1 MELLVQAEFD
11 GELDAEQ
18 AAALKAHRG
27 ACPACQAAQ
36 EMLVGVRRTLRSVD
50 LRERAPA
57 HLRELVAARRAQP
70 RAQSAVRRSWR
81 GAGAFVL
88 GAAAASFMFYVV
100 GVNVTV
106 ADEIAA
112 AHVRALQPG
121 HMEDVVSTDRHT
133 VKPWF
138 DGKLD
143 FAPPVKDLAAEGF
156 PLLGARTDFIG
167 GRAVA
172 VLVYGHGGHFIDLFV
187 WPGIAAPAPAL
198 SRRGYRLG
206 SFTAGEMTLWAISDM
221 DAGEMT
227 RFIAVWRT
235 AT

>member
-11 GELDAEQ
+11 GELDVEQ
-18 AAALKAHRG
+18 AAALKVHRDS
-27 ACPACQAAQ
+27 CPACQAAQ
-36 EMLVGVRRTLRSVD
+36 EMLVGVRRTLRAAD

-57 HLRELVAARRAQP
+57 RLREMVGQP
-70 RAQSAVRRSWR
+70 EAKPVRRLPWR
-81 GAGAFVL
+81 GAASFVL
-88 GAAAASFMFYVV
+88 GAAAASVALYMS
-100 GVNVTV
+100 GVNTPV
-106 ADEIAA
+106 ADEIAS

-143 FAPPVKDLAAEGF
+143 FAPPVKDLAGDGF
-156 PLLGARTDFIG
+156 PLLGARTDFIA

-187 WPGIAAPAPAL
+187 WPGTVATPAAL
-198 SRRGYRLG
+198 TRRGYRLNP
-206 SFTAGEMTLWAISDM
+206 FTAGEMTFWAVSDM
-221 DAGEMT
+221 DAAEMT
-227 RFIAVWRT
+227 HFIDLWR
-235 AT
+235 AAP